1 MNIKNEIS
9 NAYFNAVDIK
19 KTLTIHDLTKIKR
32 IHGGSN
38 NEDTLGDLIDDLIL
52 FISQME
58 SEHENNF

>member
-19 KTLTIHDLTKIKR
+19 KTLTSHDLTKIKR

-38 NEDTLGDLIDDLIL
+38 NAATLGDLIDDLIL

>member
-19 KTLTIHDLTKIKR
+19 TTLTNHDLTKIKR

-58 SEHENNF
+58 AEHEDNI